1 MKYTMEEGN
10 EVKSD
15 LSSQNDDNG
24 KLSKSSTNFRRKGKR
39 GRGGDNLELT

>member
-10 EVKSD
+10 KVKSD
-15 LSSQNDDNG
+15 LSSQHNDNG
-24 KLSKSSTNFRRKGKR
+24 KLSKFSANFRKKGKR